1 MLFSLDDDVLSM
13 VFLGVCGVL
22 AGGVD
27 VLMVTIGVDEA
38 GGTMIVSFSERRAAS
53 NTMLEGDGDF
63 VWYTLKVRWWR
74 DASMARLLYV
84 VVVVLM
90 LLSSLDKTLLGMGPT
105 LVLCDAGGVN
115 GDVVSCDIGNC
126 ICCDCICCNCNGW
139 GG

>member
-1 MLFSLDDDVLSM
+1 MLLSLDDVVLSM
-13 VFLGVCGVL
+13 VFLLGVCGVL

-38 GGTMIVSFSERRAAS
+38 GGTMLVSFSERRAAS

-74 DASMARLLYV
+74 NASLARLLD
-84 VVVVLM
+84 VVVLM
-90 LLSSLDKTLLGMGPT
+90 PLSSLDKTLLVMVPVLT
-105 LVLCDAGGVN
+105 LCDAGGVN

-126 ICCDCICCNCNGW
+126 IDCDCICCNCNG
-139 GG
+139 